1 MNVVKPIPQ
10 LKLNISQDCVCNNCR
25 CDVLLVAIVD
35 SSPVTCGMEQAERC
49 LDPFHEHLENGVT
62 VLASLDDQNLAVVCR

>member
-1 MNVVKPIPQ
+1 
-10 LKLNISQDCVCNNCR
+10 
-25 CDVLLVAIVD
+25 
-35 SSPVTCGMEQAERC
+35 MEQAERC